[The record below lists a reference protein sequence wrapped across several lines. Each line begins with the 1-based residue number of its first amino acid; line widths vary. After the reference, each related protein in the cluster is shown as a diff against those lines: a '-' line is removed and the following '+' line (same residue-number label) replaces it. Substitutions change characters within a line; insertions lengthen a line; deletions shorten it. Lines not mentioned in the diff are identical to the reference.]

1 MEEQR
6 SCAFVRVCVWCV
18 CVCVCARAR
27 VSACMR
33 VRVCVRACVG
43 VCVRMRACVRVCV
56 CLEGRPEGPTDP
68 AAPGCVPLPPRV
80 SPDL

>member
-1 MEEQR
+1 
-6 SCAFVRVCVWCV
+6 
-18 CVCVCARAR
+18 
-27 VSACMR
+27 MR

-43 VCVRMRACVRVCV
+43 VCVRMRACVHVCVRVCV

>member
-1 MEEQR
+1 
-6 SCAFVRVCVWCV
+6 
-18 CVCVCARAR
+18 
-27 VSACMR
+27 MR

-43 VCVRMRACVRVCV
+43 VCVHMRACVHVCVRVCV